1 MENRRDSRYW
11 LSAVG
16 YRLSAICW
24 TLSAIRCLLS
34 AGRLFTDESSA
45 SPVTL
50 ALHHRRAGGNPQL
63 SGPKTLKPE
72 SIKNLG
78 PVIHSPM
85 NPLHLQGAAPP
96 FSPRECLWYPV
107 YDRK

>member
-1 MENRRDSRYW
+1 MENRRD
-11 LSAVG
+11 AVIG
-16 YRLSAICW
+16 YR
-24 TLSAIRCLLS
+24 LSAIRCLLS

-45 SPVTL
+45 SPVKL

-63 SGPKTLKPE
+63 SDPKSLKPE

-85 NPLHLQGAAPP
+85 NPPHLQGAAPP
-96 FSPRECLWYPV
+96 FSQRECLWYPV

>member
-1 MENRRDSRYW
+1 MENRRDSRY
-11 LSAVG
+11 
-16 YRLSAICW
+16 RLSAIGW

-85 NPLHLQGAAPP
+85 NSLHLQGAAPP
-96 FSPRECLWYPV
+96 FSQRECLWYPV

>member
-1 MENRRDSRYW
+1 MENRRDSRYR

-16 YRLSAICW
+16 YRLSAVGYR
-24 TLSAIRCLLS
+24 LSAIRCLLS

-50 ALHHRRAGGNPQL
+50 ALHHRRAEGNPQL

-72 SIKNLG
+72 NIKNLG

-96 FSPRECLWYPV
+96 FSQRGCLWYPV
-107 YDRK
+107 YGRK

>member
-1 MENRRDSRYW
+1 MENRRDSRYQLSAVGCR

-16 YRLSAICW
+16 YW
-24 TLSAIRCLLS
+24 LSAIRCLLS
-34 AGRLFTDESSA
+34 AGRLFTDESST

-63 SGPKTLKPE
+63 SGPNTLKPE

-96 FSPRECLWYPV
+96 FSQRECLWYPV
-107 YDRK
+107 YGWK